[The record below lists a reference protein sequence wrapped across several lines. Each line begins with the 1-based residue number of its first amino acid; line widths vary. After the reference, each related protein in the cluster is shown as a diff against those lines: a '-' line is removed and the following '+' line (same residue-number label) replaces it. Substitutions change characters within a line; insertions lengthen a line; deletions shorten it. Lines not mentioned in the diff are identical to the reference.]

1 MAASAVGGA
10 VVPSAEAI
18 FLEYAHHSREDVR
31 GVFGRYDAD
40 GDGRLS
46 GVEMR
51 NLLRD
56 VGLVSAFDT
65 AEDVAFLKKQLVAA
79 DRDGDG
85 AVGFDEFMVYLNTVA
100 APRAS
105 STKARGKTGTK
116 ISFFAENDLFVAD
129 PIGDARSRRPIEAA
143 CASPGTPELATERG
157 RRELSRHGTR
167 SRIPTPPAGY
177 SSSKAAA
184 RASPGSATKFGFAN
198 LDSPATPA
206 TPAFSGSARHPA
218 RTGLRQ
224 FASTPPTPCARFAA
238 NEKARDETPTPEAVE
253 KNKNA
258 PAATE
263 SPPRVRRADAQ
274 IESPSSSPPETPSP
288 TLAFAGPSRV
298 RDAAGDLLAF
308 VRDLQLEN
316 ERLRRE
322 AAETRNPEAAA
333 RDAANASA
341 SAAVVSETAPPVQ
354 TSGCE
359 ISESRIV
366 ANREPFDVSVAEGGT
381 RAMEEAV
388 KTFEAAAAASF
399 GARED
404 AEETFAAET
413 RVLKTG
419 VPHATTKTR
428 SNASRAFSRQ
438 TRWRPSGRA
447 FVARAAA
454 ACLALLLLAA
464 AARVSHEFLRGADGA
479 ADKLLETC
487 PAPSPITAAR
497 LRSKTSGPLRVEP
510 NVILPREAFPATGM
524 WTF

>member
-1 MAASAVGGA
+1 M
-10 VVPSAEAI
+10 
-18 FLEYAHHSREDVR
+18 
-31 GVFGRYDAD
+31 
-40 GDGRLS
+40 
-46 GVEMR
+46 
-51 NLLRD
+51 
-56 VGLVSAFDT
+56 
-65 AEDVAFLKKQLVAA
+65 
-79 DRDGDG
+79 
-85 AVGFDEFMVYLNTVA
+85 
-100 APRAS
+100 
-105 STKARGKTGTK
+105 
-116 ISFFAENDLFVAD
+116 
-129 PIGDARSRRPIEAA
+129 
-143 CASPGTPELATERG
+143 
-157 RRELSRHGTR
+157 
-167 SRIPTPPAGY
+167 
-177 SSSKAAA
+177 
-184 RASPGSATKFGFAN
+184 
-198 LDSPATPA
+198 
-206 TPAFSGSARHPA
+206 
-218 RTGLRQ
+218 
-224 FASTPPTPCARFAA
+224 
-238 NEKARDETPTPEAVE
+238 
-253 KNKNA
+253 
-258 PAATE
+258 
-263 SPPRVRRADAQ
+263 
-274 IESPSSSPPETPSP
+274 
-288 TLAFAGPSRV
+288 